1 MGRSTPPRMDG
12 VKREVLEEHEGMS
25 TPILEHLRKV
35 LEDHTLPLA
44 DMNAGMI
51 EARWLVMLLKE
62 VEDKYREN
70 GTIQ

>member
-1 MGRSTPPRMDG
+1 
-12 VKREVLEEHEGMS
+12 MS